1 MLFLKRDFGLMA
13 EKKYMATQKNLVAI
27 FLLLLLIH
35 IISLRKISKG
45 SSNCI
50 ALKIPVVETYWDF
63 QHHLWKECR
72 PVFFICA
79 LIQVLASY

>member
-1 MLFLKRDFGLMA
+1 MA
-13 EKKYMATQKNLVAI
+13 EKKYMGTQKNLVAI

-50 ALKIPVVETYWDF
+50 ALKIPVVET
-63 QHHLWKECR
+63 
-72 PVFFICA
+72 
-79 LIQVLASY
+79 